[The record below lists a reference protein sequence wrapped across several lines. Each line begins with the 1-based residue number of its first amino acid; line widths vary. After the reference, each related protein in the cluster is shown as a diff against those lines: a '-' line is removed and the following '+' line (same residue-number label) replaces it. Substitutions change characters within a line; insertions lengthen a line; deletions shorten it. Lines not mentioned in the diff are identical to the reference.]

1 MEKKAPNLENYIE
14 LFKFESYVPY
24 LFGYDFV
31 DAYRRLDGMVITDKN
46 SWRSYMSKNAL
57 KKSLEEGL
65 ELFRSE
71 EKYAKLKSD
80 LYGTYELTT
89 KLSYDLLNSELVST
103 EDLKNYFE
111 ATRNFRIHYQYAEF
125 FYTDLAFQK
134 QTEYPEITKN
144 FESFEQF
151 KLDGRD
157 YLNKI
162 FLSNKSQLNSIVE
175 KISKDFN
182 LPVDDLNAYSTYE
195 ILRLVDG
202 DRIEDI
208 VLQKRRNAH
217 IVHNESDEISEI
229 IGDEALEIIS
239 SLLNHSY
246 KTELKGQ
253 VASKGVVTAR
263 ARVFNFKLD
272 EFDKLYELVEQ
283 MQDGEVLVAETTE
296 PSIIMACNKASAI
309 VTNQGGMMSHAAIVS
324 REMKI
329 PCIVGT
335 GNATSVIK
343 TGDMVEVDAINGIV
357 KIL

>member
-1 MEKKAPNLENYIE
+1 MSNKGPNLENYIE

-31 DAYRRLDGMVITDKN
+31 DAYARLDGMVITDN
-46 SWRSYMSKNAL
+46 NGWRSYMSKEAL

-65 ELFRSE
+65 ELFKSE
-71 EKYAKLKSD
+71 EKYEKLKGD
-80 LYGTYELTT
+80 LYSTYEITT
-89 KLSYDLLNSELVST
+89 KLSYEILNSDSV
-103 EDLKNYFE
+103 DLKNLKEYFE

-134 QTEYPEITKN
+134 QEEFPQITKN

-162 FLSNKSQLNSIVE
+162 FLSNKSQLNTIVE
-175 KISKDFN
+175 KLSKHFE
-182 LPVDDLNAYSTYE
+182 VSIDDLNAYSTRE
-195 ILRLVDG
+195 ILKLVEGQKID
-202 DRIEDI
+202 DV

-217 IVHNESDEISEI
+217 IVHTKEGDIVEI
-229 IGDEALEIIS
+229 IGDEALEAINSI
-239 SLLNHSY
+239 LNQSD

-253 VASKGVVTAR
+253 IASKGVVRAR

-283 MQDGEVLVAETTE
+283 MQEGEVLVAETTE

-324 REMKI
+324 RELKI

-343 TGDMVEVDAINGIV
+343 TGDMVEVDANNGIV
-357 KIL
+357 RII